1 MSEKINNA
9 RMKLFISIIFFLISV
24 NLALSQTVLYD
35 SASVSQKHDSL
46 YNAIGQNRVFPERYK
61 LSILVALSHY
71 PTLYNC
77 EIIFQE
83 DKIKTTLNTRPK
95 FGSYFKKTQKRTY
108 IIRINN
114 SDKGEILLKEPNIE
128 NTPKVKICIEIGLT
142 ALLVN
147 SK

>member
-1 MSEKINNA
+1 
-9 RMKLFISIIFFLISV
+9 MKLFISIIFFLISV

-35 SASVSQKHDSL
+35 SANISQKYDSL